1 MPRQLRLMTIEH
13 LRLYSSNIMRI
24 AAIPETDC
32 TGGVDPNET
41 VMTDRNRTS
50 EKRGLG
56 SATI

>member
-1 MPRQLRLMTIEH
+1 MTIEH